1 MAPSITE
8 AVSQTTEHIQEKL
21 AAINVK
27 DVQNGHTKNE
37 EEPAPAVQEP
47 EVQKKEDLEVKPIEQ
62 LEVKPVEESTVKP
75 TEQVEVKQPLGAPH
89 LETQHKEP
97 LVLSGVLDAF
107 KSFDVTPVIGREF
120 VGVDLAAWLK
130 APNSD
135 ALIRDLAI
143 TSKFPPKPHLSSSF
157 HKETYTNLPTS
168 LAARC
173 SFLPCPRQHHQ

>member
-27 DVQNGHTKNE
+27 EVQNGHAKENDI
-37 EEPAPAVQEP
+37 PAPAVQEP
-47 EVQKKEDLEVKPIEQ
+47 EVQKTEDLEVKPVEQ
-62 LEVKPVEESTVKP
+62 LDVKPAELSEVKPAEK
-75 TEQVEVKQPLGAPH
+75 VEVKQPSGLPH

-107 KSFDVTPVIGREF
+107 QSFDVTPVIGREF
-120 VGVDLAAWLK
+120 IGVDLAAWLK

-135 ALIRDLAI
+135 ELIRDLAI
-143 TSKFPPKPHLSSSF
+143 TSKSSPNSHTLIIYSSF
-157 HKETYTNLPTS
+157 PQNST
-168 LAARC
+168 
-173 SFLPCPRQHHQ
+173 F